1 MARKAKV
8 LEAGTDTA
16 SAKLYKCLRCSKE
29 YENPIG
35 HFYKI
40 VHSPLYKAND
50 CYAPLCKDCVNELFQ
65 EFARRYSSEKTAC
78 ILMCHLLDI
87 PFYHS
92 LFDSIIS
99 NNNTFSPGLYLR
111 IINGKQYQYQNF
123 STTLVSNELNKTEVD
138 IRDQKEDK
146 WTAAEIR
153 VKNEVI
159 KIVGH
164 DPFDGYDSDDR
175 RYLFGEFSKYLDDD
189 LAEDPFK
196 MSQVIQII
204 NNNNQ
209 IRKYDLLISKMNP
222 VTSKDDIKV
231 LNEMKTKL
239 VASND
244 KIAKENEISVK
255 NRSNKAAG
263 RNTLTFLMKDL
274 REKDFKKT
282 EANFYDQLRSEGTQ
296 WAANM
301 SLKAIK
307 ENTFFD
313 ENDEKEVFDIQRGLI
328 DKFQVESDEYKEK
341 YRLALVEVEELKK
354 QLDGND
360 G

>member
-175 RYLFGEFSKYLDDD
+175 RYLFGEFSKC
-189 LAEDPFK
+189 
-196 MSQVIQII
+196 
-204 NNNNQ
+204 
-209 IRKYDLLISKMNP
+209 RK
-222 VTSKDDIKV
+222 
-231 LNEMKTKL
+231 
-239 VASND
+239 
-244 KIAKENEISVK
+244 AKQ
-255 NRSNKAAG
+255 
-263 RNTLTFLMKDL
+263 TDCH
-274 REKDFKKT
+274 
-282 EANFYDQLRSEGTQ
+282 
-296 WAANM
+296 
-301 SLKAIK
+301 
-307 ENTFFD
+307 
-313 ENDEKEVFDIQRGLI
+313 
-328 DKFQVESDEYKEK
+328 
-341 YRLALVEVEELKK
+341 
-354 QLDGND
+354 
-360 G
+360 